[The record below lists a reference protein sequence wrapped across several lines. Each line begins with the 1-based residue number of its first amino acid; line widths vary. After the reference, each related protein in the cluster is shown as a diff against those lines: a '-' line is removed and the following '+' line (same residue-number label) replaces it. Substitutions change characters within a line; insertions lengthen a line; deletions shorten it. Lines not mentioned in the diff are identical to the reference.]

1 MFMKSARFL
10 KFSQS
15 LKISHRIIALTIVCL
30 LGVVILGTTNY
41 VGSNMR
47 TAAIKEGEIANSI
60 KDIVQQVNLSV
71 LNMRSNASSFQTVN
85 DRKFAVR
92 FDLAYDDAVNLLD
105 EINEVDIYGATNES
119 VSELRA
125 ALADDQNS
133 FHKIVEKTKE
143 IGFSDY
149 SGMRGELNAIAEDVD
164 KAIRKTRNQH
174 LLVLQLEMRHLE
186 KDYLK
191 TGAADILTD
200 LKDKQKDM
208 NNSLATAMLSSD
220 VRAFIIKNVESY
232 TQTIGNIQ
240 QARNKLF
247 RMSAEMNSLYNTM
260 SFKFATIRELAN
272 KSSEQAAQKLSQIDK
287 QVTLIFIS
295 TLFGSVVLTVLF
307 AFFLGRSIVVPIRN
321 IISSMNN
328 LAEGDRASEI
338 PYAGLRNEI
347 GDIAKAVE
355 VFRKNAI
362 ERERLKTTTEK
373 EQEER
378 LRRQH
383 RMEELIEQFRGL
395 AQLAMQA
402 VASKTKGME
411 EIASTLSA
419 NSTQT
424 STQADTVERSS
435 NEAQEHFQA
444 VAAAAEQLSASISEI
459 GRQTESSSTVIQ
471 KAVDTAT
478 AADARISSLA
488 NAAQQVGEVVTMIQ
502 NIAEQTNLLALN
514 ATIEA
519 ARAGEAGRGFA
530 VVAAE
535 VKELANQTSKAT
547 EEISGQIT
555 AIQSETNEAVEAIR
569 AITQTMT
576 EVGSSSNTI
585 AAAVEEQGSATE
597 NISENVQRAAAG
609 AANITEN
616 IGSVAEA
623 ASANLDS
630 AQNVLTVSHEM
641 LKQTDELQTLI
652 NEFLEDVAAA

>member
-71 LNMRSNASSFQTVN
+71 LNMRSNANSFQTVN
-85 DRKFAVR
+85 NRKFAVR

-208 NNSLATAMLSSD
+208 NNALATAMLSSD

>member
-208 NNSLATAMLSSD
+208 NNALATAMLSSD

-232 TQTIGNIQ
+232 TQTIGSIQ

>member
-1 MFMKSARFL
+1 MFKKYARFF

-15 LKISHRIIALTIVCL
+15 LKISHRIIALTVVCL

-41 VGSNMR
+41 FGSNMR
-47 TAAIKEGEIANSI
+47 TAAIKEGEVANSI

-92 FDLAYDDAVNLLD
+92 FDLAYEDALELLNQID
-105 EINEVDIYGATNES
+105 EVDSFGTTRQA
-119 VSELRA
+119 VAELRE
-125 ALADDQNS
+125 ALADDQKS

-149 SGMRGELNAIAEDVD
+149 SGMRGELNTIASEVD
-164 KAIRKTRNQH
+164 KTIRNTRNQQ

-191 TGAADILTD
+191 TGAADILSD
-200 LKDKQKDM
+200 LKDKQKEM
-208 NNSLATAMLSSD
+208 NNTLSTAMLSSD
-220 VRAFIIKNVESY
+220 VRTSITKDVANY
-232 TQTIGNIQ
+232 TETISNIQ
-240 QARNKLF
+240 TANNDLF
-247 RMSAEMNSLYNTM
+247 RMAAEMNSLYNTM
-260 SFKFATIRELAN
+260 SFKFASIRELAN
-272 KSSEQAAQKLSQIDK
+272 ESSEQAEQKLSQIDK

-295 TLFGSVVLTVLF
+295 TLFGSAVLTILF

-328 LAEGDRASEI
+328 LAEGDRQSEI

-355 VFRKNAI
+355 VFRQNAI

-378 LRRQH
+378 LRRQQ

-395 AQLAMQA
+395 AQHAMQA

-444 VAAAAEQLSASISEI
+444 VAAAAEQLTASINEI

-471 KAVDTAT
+471 KAVSTAT
-478 AADARISSLA
+478 AADQKISSLA

-547 EEISGQIT
+547 EEISGQIS
-555 AIQSETNEAVEAIR
+555 AIQSETNDAVEAIR

-576 EVGSSSNTI
+576 EVGSTSNTI

-641 LKQTDELQTLI
+641 LQQTDELQTLV
-652 NEFLEDVAAA
+652 NQFLDDVAAA

>member
-47 TAAIKEGEIANSI
+47 TAAINEGEIANSI

-71 LNMRSNASSFQTVN
+71 LNMRSNARSFQTVN

-92 FDLAYDDAVNLLD
+92 FDLAYDDAVDLLG

-149 SGMRGELNAIAEDVD
+149 SGMRAELNAIAEDVD

-208 NNSLATAMLSSD
+208 NNALATAMLSSD